1 MFKNSIE
8 DTEDHAI
15 YCTTHHTA
23 GDSMSILDAD
33 DMDTNTVGIAAFLFI
48 IADLE
53 HSVRDVKKDLSVKSW
68 FWTLNNIY

>member
-1 MFKNSIE
+1 MFKNSIY

-23 GDSMSILDAD
+23 GDSMSIMDPD
-33 DMDTNTVGIAAFLFI
+33 DMDSNVVGFAAFLYI

-53 HSVRDVKKDLSVKSW
+53 HTVRNVTTVRTSHTK
-68 FWTLNNIY
+68 